1 MVCVVKPSGRHND
14 KRLNDKQKRPSNMQ
28 MIPPFISLKISIQTD
43 ISEFHAFLLSM
54 TQHKIIILRHTVCE
68 I

>member
-28 MIPPFISLKISIQTD
+28 MMPPFISLKTQTTD
-43 ISEFHAFLLSM
+43 A
-54 TQHKIIILRHTVCE
+54 
-68 I
+68 

>member
-28 MIPPFISLKISIQTD
+28 MMPPFILED
-43 ISEFHAFLLSM
+43 INLN
-54 TQHKIIILRHTVCE
+54 RHL
-68 I
+68 